1 MARASTPT
9 LLSLDRFAA
18 LASLHPVHFNQLYI
32 TDLADSAFC
41 SHALMQHSWQSQG
54 GVAREEIA
62 LAIASAEMDIKN
74 YVGYSVAPEFFDKL
88 INPVRSFRANG
99 GTSHILL
106 NLPDGYV
113 QSGGFRATT
122 LIENDVAIVYSDTD
136 ADGYLDRATVT
147 TTVPVP
153 TGTRPEEIHAV
164 YPGKDANDRTWNIR
178 AQSVSID
185 GGGIATIILRRE
197 WLVKEEVQEALDA
210 RAQDGMLNTNFLTT
224 MDVYR
229 VRVDPSVQSSFLFNS
244 GCANCALLS
253 GGDCNV
259 CGYTESEGCLQVI
272 NSRLGQVSAS
282 LGTWNTDSFSY
293 VNCGDFVQCGPLA
306 KVRAQYV
313 AGYPLEIS
321 NGVAKMQTRLE
332 LAVTRLAMAK
342 LDRPMCECESV
353 QATMAYWTQDM
364 ASTVVDSGGA
374 ANTRQISQALL
385 DSEFGTTRGGLWV
398 FGLLRNDRVPISR

>member
-1 MARASTPT
+1 
-9 LLSLDRFAA
+9 
-18 LASLHPVHFNQLYI
+18 
-32 TDLADSAFC
+32 
-41 SHALMQHSWQSQG
+41 
-54 GVAREEIA
+54 
-62 LAIASAEMDIKN
+62 
-74 YVGYSVAPEFFDKL
+74 
-88 INPVRSFRANG
+88 
-99 GTSHILL
+99 
-106 NLPDGYV
+106 V
-113 QSGGFRATT
+113 QSGGFRSTT

-147 TTVPVP
+147 TTIPVP

-185 GGGIATIILRRE
+185 GDGLATIILRRE
-197 WLVKEEVQEALDA
+197 WLVKEEIQEALDA
-210 RAQDGMLNTNFLTT
+210 RAQDGMDAANFITT
-224 MDVYR
+224 LDVYR
-229 VRVDPSVQSSFLFNS
+229 VRVDPSVQSSFMFNS

-259 CGYTESEGCLQVI
+259 CGYTESEGCLQVV

-282 LGTWNTDSFSY
+282 LGTWQGEGF
-293 VNCGDFVQCGPLA
+293 VNCGNFVQCGPLA

-313 AGYPLEIS
+313 AGYPLEIT

-364 ASTVVDSGGA
+364 ASTVIDSGGA

-398 FGLLRNDRVPISR
+398 FGLLRNDRVPVTRA